1 MAEGAVVFV
10 RSVACPKCGLRSSAY
25 LSIVSQTEGAA
36 ICPRCGAGFRH
47 PLPQHHVLQV
57 PPAGLTDH
65 RGRGRVT
72 RYPGLYSR
80 PKEAP
85 RFDLG
90 GLMRTAALPSDGFQR
105 LFVRTDFGH
114 AMIVVI
120 MTALVGSIVA
130 GLVSWTLLDELG
142 YYTSNNL
149 WLVVSESMSFS
160 IQIVTFFVFSF
171 SAALISKWMF
181 KGRGDYSAT
190 ATLMGYAMVW
200 YTAISVSMSVVF
212 ATVFMDA
219 ISRDDPTVTASVIA
233 LGLLFVVLIVGLIW
247 LLWVSARAVSVANDI
262 SLGEGV
268 LTIIISSLIVGAVT
282 IAVSLFVTLPIGIS
296 L

>member
-1 MAEGAVVFV
+1 
-10 RSVACPKCGLRSSAY
+10 
-25 LSIVSQTEGAA
+25 
-36 ICPRCGAGFRH
+36 
-47 PLPQHHVLQV
+47 
-57 PPAGLTDH
+57 
-65 RGRGRVT
+65 
-72 RYPGLYSR
+72 
-80 PKEAP
+80 
-85 RFDLG
+85 
-90 GLMRTAALPSDGFQR
+90 
-105 LFVRTDFGH
+105 
-114 AMIVVI
+114 
-120 MTALVGSIVA
+120 
-130 GLVSWTLLDELG
+130 
-142 YYTSNNL
+142 
-149 WLVVSESMSFS
+149 
-160 IQIVTFFVFSF
+160 
-171 SAALISKWMF
+171 MF

-282 IAVSLFVTLPIGIS
+282 IAVSLFVKLPIGIS